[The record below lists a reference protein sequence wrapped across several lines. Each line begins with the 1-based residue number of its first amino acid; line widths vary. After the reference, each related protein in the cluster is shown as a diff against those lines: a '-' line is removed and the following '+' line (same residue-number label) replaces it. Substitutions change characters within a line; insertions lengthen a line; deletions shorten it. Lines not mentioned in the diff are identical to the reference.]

1 MRTSR
6 VLNDLQHPVFFG
18 GGHTGRFYSG
28 GGGGGDLPPDQS
40 VHVRPRCSSLSMSI
54 DEQRVFPCPT
64 SSSGSRGGF
73 LRRGQKP
80 VAHRKSDVPLMYAR
94 SLPEEVGAA

>member
-1 MRTSR
+1 MTC
-6 VLNDLQHPVFFG
+6 NIQFFLG
-18 GGHTGRFYSG
+18 GGTRAGSIAVV
-28 GGGGGDLPPDQS
+28 GGGDLPPDQS